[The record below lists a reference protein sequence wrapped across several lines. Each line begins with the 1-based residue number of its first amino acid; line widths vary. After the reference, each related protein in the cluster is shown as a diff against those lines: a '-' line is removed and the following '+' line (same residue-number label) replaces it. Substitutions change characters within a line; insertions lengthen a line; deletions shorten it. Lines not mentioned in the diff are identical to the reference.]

1 MTLVPQYKSGIIL
14 HTRIE
19 LFFSIELKITQK
31 RKLKTAL
38 LGIRTVEISKGSVLE
53 GDTMDNDIPPMLGI
67 SQVKRDFSR
76 IAKDVATTGKTVVV
90 LKGSKPIVQIA
101 PLPNSSIQDEAPKT
115 A

>member
-1 MTLVPQYKSGIIL
+1 MTLVPQYRSGIIL
-14 HTRIE
+14 HERIE
-19 LFFSIELKITQK
+19 LFLPLELEITQK

-38 LGIRTVEISKGSVLE
+38 LGIRTVDISKGSVLE

-101 PLPNSSIQDEAPKT
+101 PLPNSSVQDEAPKT

>member
-1 MTLVPQYKSGIIL
+1 MTLVQQYRSGIIL

-19 LFFSIELKITQK
+19 LFLPIELKITQK

-38 LGIRTVEISKGSVLE
+38 LGIRTVDISKGSVLE

>member
-1 MTLVPQYKSGIIL
+1 
-14 HTRIE
+14 
-19 LFFSIELKITQK
+19 
-31 RKLKTAL
+31 
-38 LGIRTVEISKGSVLE
+38 
-53 GDTMDNDIPPMLGI
+53 MDNDIPPMLGI

-76 IAKDVATTGKTVVV
+76 IAKDVATTGKTV